1 MKKRAVFGLGNPGPE
16 YELTRHNIG
25 FRAVRH
31 LSRLLGAPSFQSD
44 RYALHTEVYKYG
56 IQWHLFLPTTYMNRS
71 GDAVAYWQKA
81 LKLDPSEL
89 IVVLDEIQLPLGRM
103 RLQPKGS
110 SGGHNG
116 LSHVI
121 ERLGSTEFPRL
132 RIGIDKN
139 FPRGA
144 QVEYVLSPFTEGEET
159 TLREMIPA
167 AAEAL
172 LRWGRE
178 GIASAASFAGSYC
191 VPIGEQQPNHREH
204 REHGG

>member
-1 MKKRAVFGLGNPGPE
+1 MKKRAVFGLGNPGPQ

-25 FRAVRH
+25 FRAAQH
-31 LSRLLGAPSFQSD
+31 LAQLLGAPLFWTD
-44 RYALHTEVYKYG
+44 RYALHTEVSRYG
-56 IQWHLFLPTTYMNRS
+56 IQWHLFLPATYMNRS

-81 LKLDPSEL
+81 LKLDLSEL
-89 IVVLDEIQLPLGRM
+89 IVVLDELQLPLGRM

-159 TLREMIPA
+159 ILREVIPA

-178 GIASAASFAGSYC
+178 GIASAASFAGSYRT
-191 VPIGEQQPNHREH
+191 PIGEQQPNHREH

>member
-1 MKKRAVFGLGNPGPE
+1 VKKRAVFGLGNPGPE
-16 YELTRHNIG
+16 YENTRHNIG
-25 FRAVRH
+25 FRVVQALAH
-31 LSRLLGAPSFQSD
+31 LLNAPPFQPD
-44 RYALHTEVYKYG
+44 RYALHTEVSKYG

-81 LKLDPSEL
+81 LKLELSEL
-89 IVVLDEIQLPLGRM
+89 IVILDEIQLPLGRM

-116 LSHVI
+116 LAHVI

-144 QVEYVLSPFTEGEET
+144 QVAYVLSPFTEQEEAV
-159 TLREMIPA
+159 LRAVIPA

-178 GIASAASFAGSYC
+178 GIESAANFAGSYRT
-191 VPIGEQQPNHREH
+191 PAQEATQPNHQKPK
-204 REHGG
+204 